1 MATLAHVREFIS
13 LKVSAFDHEA
23 LATSLTTKSAD
34 GWEVVSIVA
43 VGPDVIAYLSRP
55 STAKTVTPTVAAQP
69 TPSPASEPS
78 GWAPSPSTQ
87 NPTPSAAQTSLAAT
101 VAVPTTSATTP
112 KVPADWYKDPAGRF
126 EYRYWDGT
134 KWTEHVSRGGKVF
147 SDPPKP

>member
-1 MATLAHVREFIS
+1 MATLAHVKEFIS

-55 STAKTVTPTVAAQP
+55 STTKASTPTVAAQP

>member
-1 MATLAHVREFIS
+1 MATLAHVKEFIS

-55 STAKTVTPTVAAQP
+55 STAKVATPSVGSQP
-69 TPSPASEPS
+69 APSPASEPS

-87 NPTPSAAQTSLAAT
+87 NSTPSAAQTSLAAT
-101 VAVPTTSATTP
+101 VAVPTTTATTP